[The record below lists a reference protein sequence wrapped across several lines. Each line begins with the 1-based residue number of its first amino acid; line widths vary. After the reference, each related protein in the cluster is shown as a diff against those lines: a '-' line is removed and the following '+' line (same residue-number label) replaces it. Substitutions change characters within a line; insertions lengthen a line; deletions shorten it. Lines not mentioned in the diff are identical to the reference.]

1 MPAASCGESSLMYN
15 LLEEALNESFETIYF
30 VDQNTIPSSSML
42 DEARWRSAKDVW
54 VNWKNPNHWFRT
66 KIISPVLINSR
77 LLIKKSEEESESEIL
92 NHVLG
97 FLECPINAAKE
108 IFGHNFDELAMQSL
122 LPTSL
127 AEQHMSLIAIEFS
140 IICKFI
146 REQQNFGSVKD
157 LFDFMEDCFAKMLY
171 FTLHRLPMA
180 IVKEIEGE
188 NGKEISE
195 GRVRKIM
202 KFLCK
207 LELLWDT
214 IEWSWPPKLDPKSHQ
229 ANDAQ
234 STTIGQAEPPS
245 QTSNTTTTTT
255 ADDGD
260 DDTIREIG
268 SDEIV

>member
-1 MPAASCGESSLMYN
+1 
-15 LLEEALNESFETIYF
+15 
-30 VDQNTIPSSSML
+30 
-42 DEARWRSAKDVW
+42 
-54 VNWKNPNHWFRT
+54 
-66 KIISPVLINSR
+66 
-77 LLIKKSEEESESEIL
+77 
-92 NHVLG
+92 
-97 FLECPINAAKE
+97 
-108 IFGHNFDELAMQSL
+108 MQSL
-122 LPTSL
+122 LLTSL